1 MATVDSPV
9 ELEGATAAAATSTS
23 SDGLTRSMRK
33 NGRFVNP
40 WPGWALPSFTGSPN
54 MFHLMWKFTT
64 GSGDQSSIPSQQVL
78 DTTLPIV
85 TPDFSSPV
93 PEDGMKVTW
102 LGHASVLVQFE
113 NISVLTDPIF
123 SQRAAPFQFM
133 GPKRYRGPPCSVQ
146 DLPDV
151 DVVVISHNHYD
162 HLDYNTVKDL
172 HKRFGERL
180 HWHVPLGLSPWMKSM
195 GCENVVE
202 QDWWQ
207 EECVKDRDDIKVVL
221 TPAAHWCK
229 RGPTDDNLVLW
240 GSWCVIGRR
249 SRFFFGGDTGY
260 CHGFKEIGKK
270 YGPFNLAAIPIGA
283 YEPRD
288 FMKNQHVNPEEAV
301 QIHKDVQAK
310 QSLGIHWGT
319 FKLTFEGYLEPRSKV
334 KEAME
339 AKGLKVE
346 DFFTLD
352 HGGSKVIP
360 IPQADPSIEKET
372 AT

>member
-1 MATVDSPV
+1 MATVDSSV
-9 ELEGATAAAATSTS
+9 ELEGATAATG
-23 SDGLTRSMRK
+23 DGLTHSMRK

-40 WPGWALPSFTGSPN
+40 WPEWCFPSATKG
-54 MFHLMWKFTT
+54 MKMMWKFAT
-64 GSGDQSSIPSQQVL
+64 GSGDQSNIPSQEVL

-146 DLPDV
+146 DLPAV

-172 HKRFGERL
+172 QKRFGEKL
-180 HWHVPLGLSPWMKSM
+180 CWHVPLGMSAWMKGM

-207 EECVKDRDDIKVVL
+207 EERVKDREDIKVVF

-301 QIHKDVQAK
+301 QIHQDVQAK

-319 FKLTFEGYLEPRSKV
+319 FKLTFEGYLEPRSRV

-352 HGGSKVIP
+352 HGGSKVIT
-360 IPQADPSIEKET
+360 IPQTEPSIEKET